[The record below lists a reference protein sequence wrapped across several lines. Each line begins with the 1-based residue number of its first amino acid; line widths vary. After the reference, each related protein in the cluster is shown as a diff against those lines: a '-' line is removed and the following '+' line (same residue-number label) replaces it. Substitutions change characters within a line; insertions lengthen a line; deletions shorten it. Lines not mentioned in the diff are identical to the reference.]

1 MTDEIKKDDKAV
13 ENNSADK
20 SLDNAKVE
28 VIEVSKEEL
37 AKKLAEEKKKQEE
50 AAKKAAEDKA
60 KKEAEEKKK
69 QEEAAKKAAEDKAK
83 KEAEEKKKQEAAK
96 KAAEEKAKKEAEEK
110 KKQEEAAKKAAEEKA
125 KKEAEEKKKQEEAAK
140 KQTEERLKK
149 AEDEAKKQ
157 ADAAK
162 KALDEK
168 DKLAAEKKAVDEKLK
183 KAEEEVK
190 KQTEAAKKTL
200 DEKNKIEAE
209 KQKLLDEEQRREE
222 AHKVK
227 AEYEQSIK
235 RKFRPLFW
243 LIVVI
248 PTFFAAI
255 YYALFASEIYIS
267 ESSFVVRTPNG
278 NQGIGQVGALLQTTG
293 IGRAQDDSYTVQEF
307 MQSQAAL
314 SVLEKK
320 LPIRNFYSDK
330 GDTLARFNGFG
341 LNNSNEAFYQY
352 FRKKISINFDSISGI
367 STLFIRAFNAED
379 GQKINQQLLKQAEEL
394 INKLNERARKDTL
407 TYAQIAVKDA
417 EERVQKSSEE
427 LTNYRIENKL
437 FDLPAVSSVQL
448 NLISTLKQ
456 EIITIETQIEQLQ
469 AIAPDNPQIKALR
482 SRQNKLNRELAA
494 QSKELAGSDNSLAAQ
509 SGEYQRLVLDYEL
522 AGKELTA
529 AISALHS
536 AKQAV
541 EQHQLYLEVINPPSL
556 PDWAAEPRRVYN
568 TVAIFLISLIIYG
581 VLNLF
586 IAAIREH
593 NN

>member
-1 MTDEIKKDDKAV
+1 MTDEVKKDDKTV
-13 ENNSADK
+13 EVSTTDK
-20 SLDNAKVE
+20 SVDNTK
-28 VIEVSKEEL
+28 IEVSQEEI
-37 AKKLAEEKKKQEE
+37 AKKL
-50 AAKKAAEDKA
+50 
-60 KKEAEEKKK
+60 
-69 QEEAAKKAAEDKAK
+69 
-83 KEAEEKKKQEAAK
+83 
-96 KAAEEKAKKEAEEK
+96 AEEKAKKEAEEK

-140 KQTEERLKK
+140 KAAEEKK
-149 AEDEAKKQ
+149 KQEEAAKKQ
-157 ADAAK
+157 AEEKAKKEAEEKKKQEEAAK
-162 KALDEK
+162 KAAEEKLKKTEEELKKQAEAAKQALDEK
-168 DKLAAEKKAVDEKLK
+168 NKLAAEKKAIDEKLK
-183 KAEEEVK
+183 KAEEEAK
-190 KQTEAAKKTL
+190 KQAEAAKQTL

-209 KQKLLDEEQRREE
+209 KQKLLAEEQRREE
-222 AHKVK
+222 ARKVK
-227 AEYEQSIK
+227 AEYEQSVK

-243 LIVVI
+243 LIVII
-248 PTFFAAI
+248 PTLCAAV

-314 SVLEKK
+314 SALEQK

-330 GDTLARFNGFG
+330 GDIFARFNGFG

-352 FRKKISINFDSISGI
+352 FRKRISINFDSVSGI
-367 STLFIRAFNAED
+367 STLFIRAFNAEE
-379 GQKINQQLLKQAEEL
+379 GKKINQQLLKQAEEL

-437 FDLPAVSSVQL
+437 FDLPAVSTVQL
-448 NLISTLKQ
+448 NLISSLKQ

-494 QSKELAGSDNSLAAQ
+494 QSKELAGADNSLAAQ

-556 PDWAAEPRRVYN
+556 PDWAEEPRRIYN